1 MDKLSAR
8 GVFTITVMI
17 ILSGFAIVGIIENI
31 FWNKLKI
38 AFFSTNRTTNRAT
51 I

>member
-38 AFFSTNRTTNRAT
+38 AFFPTNRTTNGAT

>member
-17 ILSGFAIVGIIENI
+17 ILSGFAIAGIIQTVI
-31 FWNKLKI
+31 
-38 AFFSTNRTTNRAT
+38 
-51 I
+51 

>member
-8 GVFTITVMI
+8 GVFTIVIML

-38 AFFSTNRTTNRAT
+38 VIFPTIKITNGAT